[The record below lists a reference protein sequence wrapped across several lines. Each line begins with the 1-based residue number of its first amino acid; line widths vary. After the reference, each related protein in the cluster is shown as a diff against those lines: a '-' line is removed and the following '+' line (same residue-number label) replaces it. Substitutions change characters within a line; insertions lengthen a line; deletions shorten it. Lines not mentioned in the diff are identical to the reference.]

1 MTIYPI
7 SDLPVPEASSAA
19 ICPSL
24 ISGKHRSSQTRRT
37 VPWLFP
43 ILILT
48 VLLAAGCATKAP
60 VSSPSFNQP
69 VSFIN
74 PPKSIAILP
83 FVNKTPNTEIADIL
97 RIVFYCHLSAHPF
110 KDVELHVVDERLR
123 TLGHENAEQLQ
134 SVPPQELGQLLGTD
148 AVILGE
154 VTKYERLFLGVYS
167 QFSMGAS
174 ISVVDTRSGR
184 VIWKDK
190 YTARIH
196 EGGLPLTIFEIPFVS
211 IRSGMNLSDSVKI
224 RAADEL
230 SRNLAI
236 RIPAPYIP
244 NYSNKM
250 AATCPVPLSEYI
262 LRPKGDVSTKE
273 SLIIK

>member
-1 MTIYPI
+1 MTIYHI
-7 SDLPVPEASSAA
+7 LDLPDPEASSAA
-19 ICPSL
+19 TCPSP
-24 ISGKHRSSQTRRT
+24 ISGKHRFRQTLRT
-37 VPWLFP
+37 LRLLFP
-43 ILILT
+43 ILVLT
-48 VLLAAGCATKAP
+48 VLLAAGCATRAP

-69 VSFIN
+69 VSFVN

-83 FVNKTPNTEIADIL
+83 FVNKTQNTEIADIL

-110 KDVELHVVDERLR
+110 KDVELHVVDEKLR
-123 TLGHENAEQLQ
+123 TLGHENADQIQ
-134 SVPPQELGQLLGTD
+134 SVLPQELGQLLGTE

-154 VTKYERLFLGVYS
+154 ITQYERLFLGVYS
-167 QFSMGAS
+167 QFSLGAS

-196 EGGLPLTIFEIPFVS
+196 DGGLPLTLFEIPFVS
-211 IRSGMNLSDSVKI
+211 IRSGMNLSESTKI

-262 LRPKGDVSTKE
+262 LRPKGDVRTNE

>member
-1 MTIYPI
+1 MTNYRI
-7 SDLPVPEASSAA
+7 SALPVPEASSAA
-19 ICPSL
+19 ICSSDS
-24 ISGKHRSSQTRRT
+24 SGKHPTNQTRRT
-37 VPWLFP
+37 LRSLVP

-48 VLLAAGCATKAP
+48 LLLATGCATRAP
-60 VSSPSFNQP
+60 ISSPSFNRP

-74 PPKSIAILP
+74 PPRSIAILP
-83 FVNKTPNTEIADIL
+83 FVNKTQNAEIADIL

-110 KDVELHVVDERLR
+110 QDVELHVVDEKLR
-123 TLGHENAEQLQ
+123 ALGHENAEQIQ

-154 VTKYERLFLGVYS
+154 ITKYDRLFLGVYS

-190 YTARIH
+190 YTSRIH
-196 EGGLPLTIFEIPFVS
+196 DGGLPLTLFEIPFVS
-211 IRSGMNLSDSVKI
+211 IRSGMNLSDSTKI

-230 SRNLAI
+230 SRNLAV

-262 LRPKGDVSTKE
+262 LRPKGDVRTNE